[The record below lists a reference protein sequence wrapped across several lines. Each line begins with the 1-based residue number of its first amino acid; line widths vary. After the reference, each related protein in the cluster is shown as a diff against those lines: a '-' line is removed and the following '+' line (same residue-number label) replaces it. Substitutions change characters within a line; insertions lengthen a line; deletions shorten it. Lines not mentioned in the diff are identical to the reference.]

1 MKFSVLLPLFLL
13 LTPYTVKAQDFINMP
28 MGKAEAVLRKAYPGS
43 SSQPAVDTRNDSILV
58 RVNNQTQ
65 FIYVFD
71 KKGLCTTETVNT
83 RCDSCHDGYLKKI
96 LDKTRYAWK
105 KINENQYISRFEDNM
120 MIELFPEGEIRTISV
135 LRADFTRELYDLL
148 LKE

>member
-1 MKFSVLLPLFLL
+1 MKLSALLPFFLL
-13 LTPYTVKAQDFINMP
+13 LTSRPVNAQDFINMP
-28 MGKAEAVLRKAYPGS
+28 KGKAEAVLRKAYPGS

-58 RVNNQTQ
+58 RVTNQTQ

-71 KKGLCTTETVNT
+71 KKGLCITETVNT
-83 RCDSCHDGYLKKI
+83 RCDSCHDGYLKLI
-96 LDKTRYAWK
+96 LDKTKYAWK

>member
-1 MKFSVLLPLFLL
+1 MKLSTLLPFFLL
-13 LTPYTVKAQDFINMP
+13 LTSRPVNAQDFINMP
-28 MGKAEAVLRKAYPGS
+28 KGKAEAVLRKAYPGS

-58 RVNNQTQ
+58 RVTNQTQ

-71 KKGLCTTETVNT
+71 KKGLCITETVNT
-83 RCDSCHDGYLKKI
+83 RCDSCHDGYLKII
-96 LDKTRYAWK
+96 LDKPKYAWK